1 MTGGSRCN
9 DGSGWLEQRGRG
21 DVGSIEDGVG
31 RGEGGCEVNT
41 MMSLHYR
48 GVLTRGGGGYGVK

>member
-1 MTGGSRCN
+1 MEASSRRD

-21 DVGSIEDGVG
+21 VVGSNEDGVG

-48 GVLTRGGGGYGVK
+48 GVLTRGGGGFGVK